1 MYPRGVDV
9 SMKPRIEVVAI
20 DCLMV
25 RLFDVIAE
33 ANMPWMLAATQR
45 LRSAFGTALVDLVP
59 SYTTLMVHY
68 DLTAL
73 SPAEA
78 RQRIDQALA
87 DLQPQAQGSGQ
98 CHVLPV
104 WYDLRVGPE
113 LSVLSQRSGLTVDE
127 VIRRHSAHEY
137 QVFALGFAP
146 GFAFMGLVDEA
157 LATPRLSTP
166 RKRVAAGSV
175 GIAER
180 QTAAYPVVSPGGW
193 NLIGRTPAK
202 LFDRERDGY
211 SLMQPGDTVRF
222 QAVDHAEF
230 IRLGGDDTPL
240 EAQP

>member
-1 MYPRGVDV
+1 MN
-9 SMKPRIEVVAI
+9 PRIEVVAI

-33 ANMPWMLAATQR
+33 DNMPWMLAATRR
-45 LRSAFGTALVDLVP
+45 LREGFGAALVDLVP

-68 DLTAL
+68 DLLAL
-73 SPAEA
+73 SPAQA
-78 RQRIDQALA
+78 RELINQALTG
-87 DLQPQAQGSGQ
+87 LQPQAQGSGQ

-104 WYDLRVGPE
+104 WYDLSVGPE
-113 LSVLSQRSGLTVDE
+113 LTLLAQRSGLAVNE
-127 VIRRHSAHEY
+127 VIRRHSQHQY

-146 GFAFMGLVDEA
+146 GFAFMGLVEEP
-157 LATPRLSTP
+157 LAAPRLGTP

-180 QTAAYPVVSPGGW
+180 QTAAYPVESPGGW

-211 SLMQPGDTVRF
+211 SLMQPGDSVRF
-222 QAVDHAEF
+222 EAIGRAEF
-230 IRLGGDDTPL
+230 INLGGDDTPL
-240 EAQP
+240 EAQV

>member
-1 MYPRGVDV
+1 
-9 SMKPRIEVVAI
+9 MKPRIEVVAI

-25 RLFDVIAE
+25 RLFEVIAE

-45 LRSAFGTALVDLVP
+45 LRSGFGAALVDLVP

-73 SPAEA
+73 SPAQA
-78 RQRIDQALA
+78 RELIDQALT

-104 WYDLRVGPE
+104 WYDLSVGPE
-113 LSVLSQRSGLTVDE
+113 LTLLAQRSGLAVDD

-146 GFAFMGLVDEA
+146 GFAFMGLVDEI

-166 RKRVAAGSV
+166 RQRVAAGSV

-202 LFDRERDGY
+202 LFDRERAGY

-222 QAVDHAEF
+222 ESVSHAEF
-230 IRLGGDDTPL
+230 INLGGDDTPL
-240 EAQP
+240 EAQA

>member
-1 MYPRGVDV
+1 MN
-9 SMKPRIEVVAI
+9 PRIEVVAI

-33 ANMPWMLAATQR
+33 ANMPWMLAATER
-45 LRSAFGTALVDLVP
+45 LRHGFGPALVDLVP

-73 SPAEA
+73 TPAQA
-78 RQRIDQALA
+78 RALIDQALT

-104 WYDLRVGPE
+104 WYDLSIGPE
-113 LSVLSQRSGLTVDE
+113 LTLLSQRSGLAVEE

-146 GFAFMGLVDEA
+146 GFAFMGLVDEV
-157 LATPRLSTP
+157 LATPRLNTP

-222 QAVDHAEF
+222 APVSHAEF
-230 IRLGGDDTPL
+230 VNLGGDDTPL
-240 EAQP
+240 EAQA

>member
-1 MYPRGVDV
+1 
-9 SMKPRIEVVAI
+9 MKPRIEVVAI

-45 LRSAFGTALVDLVP
+45 LRSGFGAALVDLVP

-68 DLTAL
+68 DLTAVN
-73 SPAEA
+73 PAQA
-78 RQRIDQALA
+78 RELIDKALT

-104 WYDLRVGPE
+104 WYDLSVGPE
-113 LSVLSQRSGLTVDE
+113 LTLLSQRSGLAIDD

-146 GFAFMGLVDEA
+146 GFAFMGLVDEI
-157 LATPRLSTP
+157 LATPRLNTP

-222 QAVDHAEF
+222 EAVERAEF
-230 IRLGGDDTPL
+230 IKLGGDDTPL
-240 EAQP
+240 EAQA

>member
-1 MYPRGVDV
+1 
-9 SMKPRIEVVAI
+9 MKPRIEVVAI

-25 RLFDVIAE
+25 RLFEAIAE

-45 LRSAFGTALVDLVP
+45 LRSGFGPALVDLVP

-68 DLTAL
+68 DLTLL
-73 SPAEA
+73 SPARA
-78 RQRIDQALA
+78 RELIDQALT

-98 CHVLPV
+98 CHVLSV
-104 WYDLRVGPE
+104 WYDLSVGPE
-113 LSVLSQRSGLTVDE
+113 LAVLSQRSGLSVDE

-137 QVFALGFAP
+137 QVFALGFTP
-146 GFAFMGLVDEA
+146 GFAFMGLVDER
-157 LATPRLSTP
+157 LATPRLNTP

-180 QTAAYPVVSPGGW
+180 QTAAYPAVSPGGW

-202 LFDRERDGY
+202 LFDRDRDGY

-222 QAVDHAEF
+222 DPVGHAEF

-240 EAQP
+240 EAQA

>member
-1 MYPRGVDV
+1 
-9 SMKPRIEVVAI
+9 MKPRIEVVAI

-45 LRSAFGTALVDLVP
+45 LRDCFGAALVDLVP

-68 DLTAL
+68 DLTAV
-73 SPAEA
+73 SPAQA
-78 RQRIDQALA
+78 RELIDQALT

-104 WYDLRVGPE
+104 WYHVSVGPE
-113 LSVLSQRSGLTVDE
+113 LTLLSQRSGLAVDE
-127 VIRRHSAHEY
+127 VIRRHSTHEY

-157 LATPRLSTP
+157 LATPRLNTP

-222 QAVDHAEF
+222 EAVSHADF
-230 IRLGGDDTPL
+230 INLGGDDTPL
-240 EAQP
+240 EAQA

>member
-1 MYPRGVDV
+1 
-9 SMKPRIEVVAI
+9 MKPRIEVVAI

-45 LRSAFGTALVDLVP
+45 LRDGFGAALVDLVP

-73 SPAEA
+73 SPAQA
-78 RQRIDQALA
+78 RELIGQALT

-104 WYDLRVGPE
+104 WYDLSVGPE
-113 LSVLSQRSGLTVDE
+113 LNLLSQRSGLAVDA

-146 GFAFMGLVDEA
+146 GFAFMGLVDEI
-157 LATPRLSTP
+157 LATPRLNTP

-180 QTAAYPVVSPGGW
+180 QTAAYPVVSPVAG
-193 NLIGRTPAK
+193 T
-202 LFDRERDGY
+202 
-211 SLMQPGDTVRF
+211 
-222 QAVDHAEF
+222 
-230 IRLGGDDTPL
+230 
-240 EAQP
+240 

>member
-1 MYPRGVDV
+1 
-9 SMKPRIEVVAI
+9 MKPRIEVVAI

-25 RLFDVIAE
+25 RLFEVIAE
-33 ANMPWMLAATQR
+33 ANMPWMLAATQL
-45 LRSAFGTALVDLVP
+45 LRSGFGAALVDLVP

-73 SPAEA
+73 SPAQA
-78 RQRIDQALA
+78 RELIDQALTG
-87 DLQPQAQGSGQ
+87 LRPQAQGSGQ

-104 WYDLRVGPE
+104 WYDLSVGPE
-113 LSVLSQRSGLTVDE
+113 LTLLARRSGLAVDD

-146 GFAFMGLVDEA
+146 GFAFMGLVDEI

-166 RKRVAAGSV
+166 RQRVAAGSV

-222 QAVDHAEF
+222 ESVSHAEF
-230 IRLGGDDTPL
+230 INLGGDDTPL
-240 EAQP
+240 EAQA

>member
-1 MYPRGVDV
+1 
-9 SMKPRIEVVAI
+9 MKPRIEVVAI

-45 LRSAFGTALVDLVP
+45 LRSGFGAALVDLVP

-68 DLTAL
+68 DLTAVN
-73 SPAEA
+73 PAQA
-78 RQRIDQALA
+78 RELIDKALT

-104 WYDLRVGPE
+104 WYDLSVGPE
-113 LSVLSQRSGLTVDE
+113 LTLLSQRSGLAIDD

-146 GFAFMGLVDEA
+146 GFAFMGLVDES
-157 LATPRLSTP
+157 LATPRLNTP

-222 QAVDHAEF
+222 EAVERAEF
-230 IRLGGDDTPL
+230 IKLGGDDTPL
-240 EAQP
+240 EAQA

>member
-1 MYPRGVDV
+1 MN
-9 SMKPRIEVVAI
+9 PRIEVVAI

-33 ANMPWMLAATQR
+33 ANMPWMLAATER
-45 LRSAFGTALVDLVP
+45 LRNGFGLALVDLVP

-73 SPAEA
+73 PPAQA
-78 RQRIDQALA
+78 RALIDQALT

-104 WYDLRVGPE
+104 WYDLSVGPE
-113 LSVLSQRSGLTVDE
+113 LTLLSQRSGLAVEE

-146 GFAFMGLVDEA
+146 GFAFMGLVDEI
-157 LATPRLSTP
+157 LATPRLNTP

-222 QAVDHAEF
+222 APVSHAEF
-230 IRLGGDDTPL
+230 VNLGGDDTPL
-240 EAQP
+240 EAQA

>member
-1 MYPRGVDV
+1 
-9 SMKPRIEVVAI
+9 MKPRIEVVAI

-68 DLTAL
+68 ELTAL

>member
-1 MYPRGVDV
+1 
-9 SMKPRIEVVAI
+9 MKPRIEVVAI

-33 ANMPWMLAATQR
+33 DNMPWMLAATQS
-45 LRSAFGTALVDLVP
+45 LRNGFGAALVDLVP

-73 SPAEA
+73 SPAQA
-78 RQRIDQALA
+78 RELIDQALT
-87 DLQPQAQGSGQ
+87 DLQPLAQGSGQ

-104 WYDLRVGPE
+104 WYDVSVGPE
-113 LSVLSQRSGLTVDE
+113 LTLLSQRSGLTVDE
-127 VIRRHSAHEY
+127 VIRRHSAHQY

-146 GFAFMGLVDEA
+146 GFAFMGLVDEI
-157 LATPRLSTP
+157 LATPRLNTP

-222 QAVDHAEF
+222 EAVSHAEF
-230 IRLGGDDTPL
+230 INLGGDDTPL
-240 EAQP
+240 EAQA

>member
-1 MYPRGVDV
+1 
-9 SMKPRIEVVAI
+9 MKARIEVVAI

-25 RLFDVIAE
+25 RLFEVIAE
-33 ANMPWMLAATQR
+33 TNMPWMLAATRR
-45 LRSAFGTALVDLVP
+45 LREGFGAALVDLVP

-73 SPAEA
+73 NPAQA
-78 RQRIDQALA
+78 RELIEQALT

-104 WYDLRVGPE
+104 WYDLSVGPE
-113 LSVLSQRSGLTVDE
+113 LTLLSQRSGLSIDD

-146 GFAFMGLVDEA
+146 GFAFMGLVDER
-157 LATPRLSTP
+157 LATPRLNTP

-222 QAVDHAEF
+222 EPVDHAEF
-230 IRLGGDDTPL
+230 IKSGGDDTPL
-240 EAQP
+240 EAQA

>member
-1 MYPRGVDV
+1 MTPRL
-9 SMKPRIEVVAI
+9 EVVAV

-25 RLFDVIAE
+25 RLFDEIAE
-33 ANMPWMLAATQR
+33 SNMPWMLTASAR
-45 LRSAFGTALVDLVP
+45 LKAVFAEHLIDLVP

-68 DLTAL
+68 DMLALTPAQARDLIGEALRNL
-73 SPAEA
+73 SPDA
-78 RQRIDQALA
+78 R
-87 DLQPQAQGSGQ
+87 SVGQ

-104 WYDLRVGPE
+104 WYDPSVGPE
-113 LSVLSQRSGLTVDE
+113 LDLLASRGGLTVE
-127 VIRRHSAHEY
+127 QVIRCHSEREY

-146 GFAFMGLVDEA
+146 GFAFMGLVDEV
-157 LATPRLSTP
+157 LAAPRLDTP

-222 QAVDHAEF
+222 AAVDHAEF
-230 IRLGGDDTPL
+230 IALGGDDTPL
-240 EAQP
+240 EAQA

>member
-1 MYPRGVDV
+1 MN
-9 SMKPRIEVVAI
+9 PRIEVVAI

-25 RLFDVIAE
+25 RLFDLIAE
-33 ANMPWMLAATQR
+33 ANMPWMLAATER
-45 LRSAFGTALVDLVP
+45 LRNGFGPALVDLVP

-73 SPAEA
+73 TPAQA
-78 RQRIDQALA
+78 RALIDQALT

-104 WYDLRVGPE
+104 WYDLSVGPE
-113 LSVLSQRSGLTVDE
+113 LALLSQRSGLTVEE
-127 VIRRHSAHEY
+127 VIRRHSVHEY

-146 GFAFMGLVDEA
+146 GFAFMGLVDEV
-157 LATPRLSTP
+157 LATPRLNTP

-211 SLMQPGDTVRF
+211 SLMQPGDTVCF
-222 QAVDHAEF
+222 APVSHAEF
-230 IRLGGDDTPL
+230 VNLGGDDTPL
-240 EAQP
+240 EAQA

>member
-1 MYPRGVDV
+1 
-9 SMKPRIEVVAI
+9 MKPRIEVVAI

-33 ANMPWMLAATQR
+33 ANMPWMLAATQE
-45 LRSAFGTALVDLVP
+45 LRSGFGAALVDLVP

-68 DLTAL
+68 DVNAL
-73 SPAEA
+73 SPAQA
-78 RQRIDQALA
+78 RELIDQALT

-104 WYDLRVGPE
+104 WYDLSVGPE
-113 LSVLSQRSGLTVDE
+113 LTLLSQRSGLSIAD

-146 GFAFMGLVDEA
+146 GFAFMGLVDEI
-157 LATPRLSTP
+157 LATPRLNTP

-222 QAVDHAEF
+222 EPVEHAEF
-230 IRLGGDDTPL
+230 IKLGGDDTPL
-240 EAQP
+240 EAQA

>member
-1 MYPRGVDV
+1 MN
-9 SMKPRIEVVAI
+9 PRIEVVAI

-33 ANMPWMLAATQR
+33 ANMPWMLAATER
-45 LRSAFGTALVDLVP
+45 LRNGFGPALVDLVP

-73 SPAEA
+73 TPAQA
-78 RQRIDQALA
+78 RALIDQALT

-104 WYDLRVGPE
+104 WYDLSVGPE
-113 LSVLSQRSGLTVDE
+113 LTLLSQRSGLPVEE
-127 VIRRHSAHEY
+127 VVRRHSAHEY

-146 GFAFMGLVDEA
+146 GFAFMGLVDEV
-157 LATPRLSTP
+157 LATPRLNTP

-222 QAVDHAEF
+222 APVSHAEF
-230 IRLGGDDTPL
+230 VNLGGDDTPL
-240 EAQP
+240 EAQA